1 VLLQLDPVV
10 ALGEVSE
17 RDISHVTVGSE
28 ADVRLISGEIV
39 SGTVRHVSLEATS
52 GTRTFPIEIAI
63 ANPDRKIPAG
73 MTAEIMIKSEAG
85 QSGPAAALGGN
96 AGRGRQSRSAH
107 SQCRRHRRLRADRSC
122 RRFSLGPG
130 AQWCAAETPAS
141 LSQVRTSS
149 VTAKPSTRWPP
160 TTA

>member
-17 RDISHVTVGSE
+17 REISHVTVGSE

-63 ANPDRKIPAG
+63 ANP
-73 MTAEIMIKSEAG
+73 E
-85 QSGPAAALGGN
+85 N
-96 AGRGRQSRSAH
+96 ARY
-107 SQCRRHRRLRADRSC
+107 RRA
-122 RRFSLGPG
+122 
-130 AQWCAAETPAS
+130 
-141 LSQVRTSS
+141 
-149 VTAKPSTRWPP
+149 
-160 TTA
+160 